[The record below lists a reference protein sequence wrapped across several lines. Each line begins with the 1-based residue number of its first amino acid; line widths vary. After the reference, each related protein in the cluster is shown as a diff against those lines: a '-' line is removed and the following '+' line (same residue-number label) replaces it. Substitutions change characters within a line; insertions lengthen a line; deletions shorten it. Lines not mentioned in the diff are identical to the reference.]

1 MDLDELKK
9 SWQHIDSELKRIEKL
24 SDDLSNICKSRNV
37 SLRDKL
43 VNRYFWLWMLC
54 AVMTVVSV
62 GLIWHEAI
70 LPVMATV
77 LIFYFSILGV
87 LNFVIYKRFKS
98 LDYNYMSVKDM
109 LITVTNT
116 HILRSRFK
124 IVGYCLMIPVLA
136 ALLWRFYTIDINMFY
151 GGCGGGVIGLIA
163 GIITD
168 RKIEREI
175 RELKESLKHE
185 LDNEEE

>member
-87 LNFVIYKRFKS
+87 LNFVIYKKFKS
-98 LDYNYMSVKDM
+98 LDYNYMSVRDM

-124 IVGYCLMIPVLA
+124 IVAYCLMIPVLV
-136 ALLWRFYTIDINMFY
+136 ALLWRFYTIDMSMFY